1 MVGFLLMFPFAL
13 LHGHPGSVWGHRA
26 IIIIHKQIA
35 REGTRE
41 HAKRDSI
48 LPCLLLT
55 LVFALGDGHRVRLL

>member
-1 MVGFLLMFPFAL
+1 MFPFAL
-13 LHGHPGSVWGHRA
+13 LHGHSGLVWGHRA
-26 IIIIHKQIA
+26 IIIIVHEQIA

-55 LVFALGDGHRVRLL
+55 LVFALGDGHRIRLL